1 MRCDTDTD
9 LVIVSA
15 HGGGEGV
22 STAHAHPH
30 APAAVQP
37 GPEEVCH
44 PRPLLLGLGGQL
56 PVPGLDPVLLHRQGS
71 LNLGQSLVSVI
82 QRTEPGVRLVTDTL
96 CHINH
101 QLIAIRLRTQNLY
114 QEVQRQDSQH

>member
-1 MRCDTDTD
+1 MGEVVYFSGFHLIAMCNDTD

-22 STAHAHPH
+22 SAAHAHPH
-30 APAAVQP
+30 APAAVEP

-82 QRTEPGVRLVTDTL
+82 QGQWCDW
-96 CHINH
+96 
-101 QLIAIRLRTQNLY
+101 
-114 QEVQRQDSQH
+114 